1 MNKQD
6 KCHPFLERK
15 PKIVGR
21 ATTVLEHSFLR
32 GVFFLRVRILD
43 VVLVVHVLL
52 LLGLGYCSGI
62 FVS

>member
-32 GVFFLRVRILD
+32 GVFFLRVRILE
-43 VVLVVHVLL
+43 VVSVAHVWL
-52 LLGLGYCSGI
+52 LLGL
-62 FVS
+62 